1 MTKPKLQI
9 KDLREDKVVKSPD
22 ADKFLKENKN
32 VKNRYY
38 VVPLV
43 VE

>member
-1 MTKPKLQI
+1 MSKKKVQI
-9 KDLREDKVVKSPD
+9 KELREDKIIKSPD
-22 ADKFLKENKN
+22 ADKFLKEGKN

>member
-1 MTKPKLQI
+1 MNKAKLE
-9 KDLREDKVVKSPD
+9 DLREDKVVKSPD
-22 ADKFLKENKN
+22 ADKYLKEAKN

-43 VE
+43 ME

>member
-1 MTKPKLQI
+1 MSKKKLQI
-9 KDLREDKVVKSPD
+9 KELREDKVIKSPD
-22 ADKFLKENKN
+22 ADKFLKQSKN
-32 VKNRYY
+32 TKNRYY